1 MAFEQITQAVLDT
14 ARREAEFILKSAEK
28 NVEDRLNTARKAA
41 EQEAERRYQ
50 TTIRTIEEELA
61 QKIIQLQGAANKKL
75 LESKNVLLQKV
86 FDQVRERILCLP
98 EAEYAAIMKKLIHS
112 SGIDCVGKLRVHPSE
127 TALFSDLLAEFNS
140 GRSED
145 MAVGIDEQQA
155 LAERGGFIF
164 VSDVFQVD
172 QTLSTLLANI
182 EHEMAPEISKELF
195 SGQE

>member
-28 NVEDRLNTARKAA
+28 NVEDRLNVARKAA
-41 EQEAERRYQ
+41 EQEADRRYQ
-50 TTIRTIEEELA
+50 TTTRTIEEELA

-86 FDQVRERILCLP
+86 FNQVRERILCLP
-98 EAEYAAIMKKLIHS
+98 EAEYAAIMKKLIYS

-127 TALFSDLLAEFNS
+127 KALFSGLLAEFNN